1 MATCRPLAPWRR
13 RTLLAVALTCL
24 VTSAWAGG
32 APTLMLANFYR
43 SDIDL
48 NAYWVSE
55 KYDGVRG
62 YWDGQQ
68 LLTRGGNPV
77 HAPAWFT
84 AGWPNHPLD
93 GELWA
98 GRGRFEFT
106 VSTVRTE
113 RPNEAAWR
121 NIRYMV
127 FDLPQHSGT
136 FDQRVP
142 AIDQVVALIDQPWVI
157 AVEQRRIPTHKALRH
172 RLEGVV
178 RGGGEGLMLHRG
190 ASHYQGVR
198 SNDLLK
204 LKLFDDAEAQV
215 VRHLPGNGKYQGMLG
230 SLLVKT
236 PEGREF
242 KLGSGLS
249 DALRRSP
256 PALGAWVTY
265 RYRGT
270 HDSGLPRFATFL
282 RVRSDAALNGV
293 TTKQS
298 PQTR

>member
-1 MATCRPLAPWRR
+1 
-13 RTLLAVALTCL
+13 
-24 VTSAWAGG
+24 
-32 APTLMLANFYR
+32 MLANLYR

-48 NAYWVSE
+48 SAYWVSE

-62 YWDGQQ
+62 YWDGKQ

-77 HAPAWFT
+77 QAPAWFT
-84 AGWPNHPLD
+84 AGWPSHPLD

-98 GRGRFEFT
+98 GRSRFEFT

-113 RPNEAAWR
+113 LPDEAAWR
-121 NIRYMV
+121 EMRYMV
-127 FDLPQHSGT
+127 FDLPAHKGT
-136 FDQRVP
+136 FEQRIP
-142 AIDQVVALIDQPWVI
+142 ALAQAVARIAQPWVK
-157 AVEQRRIPTHKALRH
+157 AVEQRRIPNHEALRLW
-172 RLEGVV
+172 LEKVV
-178 RGGGEGLMLHRG
+178 KEGGEGLMLHRG

-198 SNDLLK
+198 NNDLLK

-215 VRHLPGNGKYQGMLG
+215 VGHLPGKGKYQGMLG

-236 PEGREF
+236 PEGQVFRI
-242 KLGSGLS
+242 GSGLS

-256 PALGAWVTY
+256 PPPGTWITY

-282 RVRSDAALNGV
+282 RIRSDAALN
-293 TTKQS
+293 TAPTKQK
-298 PQTR
+298 PQPR

>member
-1 MATCRPLAPWRR
+1 MTTCTPLAPWRR
-13 RTLLAVALTCL
+13 RTLLAAALACL
-24 VTSAWAGG
+24 VTNAWAGG
-32 APTLMLANFYR
+32 APALMLANFYR

-62 YWDGQQ
+62 YWNGKQ

-77 HAPAWFT
+77 QAPAWFT

-113 RPNEAAWR
+113 QPNEASWR
-121 NIRYMV
+121 EIRYMV
-127 FDLPQHSGT
+127 FDLPAHSGT

-142 AIDQVVALIDQPWVI
+142 AIDQAVARIDQPWVI
-157 AVEQRRIPTHKALRH
+157 AVEQRRIPSHSALQQW
-172 RLEGVV
+172 LQSVV
-178 RGGGEGLMLHRG
+178 QGGGEGLMLHRG
-190 ASHYQGVR
+190 ASHYQGAR
-198 SNDLLK
+198 SDDLMK
-204 LKLFDDAEAQV
+204 LKLFDDAEAKV
-215 VRHLPGNGKYQGMLG
+215 VRHLPGKGKYQGMLG

-236 PEGREF
+236 PEGLKFRI
-242 KLGSGLS
+242 GSGLS
-249 DALRRSP
+249 DALRRDP
-256 PALGAWVTY
+256 PPVGTWITY
-265 RYRGT
+265 RYRGN

-282 RVRSDAALNGV
+282 RIRSDVAFNGDP
-293 TTKQS
+293 K
-298 PQTR
+298 